1 MGCDKMLQIKV
12 VAFKKMYKFHAE
24 HFLIGIIVFLI
35 NMKNAI
41 K

>member
-12 VAFKKMYKFHAE
+12 VDLKKVQKFAIE
-24 HFLIGIIVFLI
+24 YFLIGIIVFLI
-35 NMKNAI
+35 NIENTI